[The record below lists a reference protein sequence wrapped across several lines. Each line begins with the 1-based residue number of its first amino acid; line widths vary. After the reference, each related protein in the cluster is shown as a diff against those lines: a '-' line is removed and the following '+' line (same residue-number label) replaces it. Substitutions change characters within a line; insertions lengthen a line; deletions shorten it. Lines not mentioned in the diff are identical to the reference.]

1 MKIPPNEEKV
11 ITDPVPDVDKPEKLV
26 NKIMGKVFIGK
37 RHYRESV
44 SGEKYANS
52 IFIRDFHGISSILF
66 I

>member
-1 MKIPPNEEKV
+1 VKIPPNEEKV

-37 RHYRESV
+37 RHRESV